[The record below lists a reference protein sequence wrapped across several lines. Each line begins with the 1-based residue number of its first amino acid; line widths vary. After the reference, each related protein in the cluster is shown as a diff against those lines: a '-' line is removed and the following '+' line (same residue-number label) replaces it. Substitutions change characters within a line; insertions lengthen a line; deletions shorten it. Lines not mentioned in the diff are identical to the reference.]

1 MKKFDLSYNDI
12 KKGPK
17 KSNSSQKSTSS
28 KGKSSKNKAKS
39 TSNYSSSTRNKPFL
53 KRLKSTLKSKR
64 FKRNVLKVG
73 LICIGLGLV
82 SVIGIFAYFSKDLPS
97 PNRINDRNVV
107 ESTKIYDRTGDTLLY
122 EIHGEAKRTLVSL
135 DQVVDYSEKATIAAE
150 DKDFYKHFGFD
161 PKGIARSVFL
171 NVQSDNRVGGSTITQ
186 QFVKNSILTSEK
198 TYTRKIKELIL
209 AVEIELKFTK
219 EEILQMYLNEIPYGS
234 NAYGIEAASETF
246 FEKSANEL
254 TLAEAALLASLPQ
267 RPTYYSPYGN
277 HQEDLKLRQE
287 WILDRMAEDGYITQ
301 DEADSA
307 KEDEL
312 AYAEE
317 KEGIIA
323 PHFVLYVR
331 DKLTEKYGDKFIQE
345 GGLKVYTTLDYEMQ
359 LKAEQA
365 VLAGVE
371 RNYSQGASNA
381 ALVAIDPKTG
391 QILAMQGSK
400 DYFDKE
406 NDGNVNVAIR
416 DRQPGSS
423 FKPYAYAKAFEK
435 GYTPDTILFDLE
447 TDFSS
452 DYRPRNYD
460 LSQNGPV
467 TIKKALAGSLNIPAV
482 KTLYLAG
489 LEDTMDFAKKLGINT
504 LNDPDRYG
512 LSLVLGGGEIKLLE
526 HAAAFSVFAND
537 GLKYE
542 KTAIL
547 KIIDKEGKT
556 LENNE
561 QREGEQ
567 VVDQQV
573 ARQISGI
580 LSDNGERSY
589 VFGSSNDLVL
599 SRPAAAKT
607 GTTQEYRDAWTVGF
621 TPNLA
626 AGVWVGNNDN
636 ATMSQGAGG
645 IKLAAPIWN
654 GFMEDALQ
662 GMDVEEFQTADRVDT
677 KKAIL
682 NGKTAQETKVTIC
695 MPSEKLATER
705 CPEDMKE
712 ERSYRKVHSILYY
725 VDKNNPQGAIP
736 SNPASD
742 PQFSKWEGPVRAW
755 AEGQGYKDEE
765 PPTEYDD
772 MHEAKN
778 EPSIQITSPK
788 EKEAITDSP
797 DTIVVTTSA
806 PLGIKKVEFFLD
818 GALIGADLTGPYQ
831 QSFDAT
837 KYENGSHVI
846 TARIYDI
853 VGNRKEDKVNIEI
866 DISRPP
872 SITLS
877 SPSNGIS
884 LAKSN
889 FPQTVSAQVS
899 ASNGVDNVKF
909 YAENIGTDGDGLL
922 KRIEPSSASQT
933 NFSTSWS
940 YPGSGTYT
948 VYAVILDDDGKSAY
962 TGRATVV
969 VE

>member
-12 KKGPK
+12 KKGPSK
-17 KSNSSQKSTSS
+17 TNSNQNSTSRKSKST
-28 KGKSSKNKAKS
+28 KNKTKSASNQPKS
-39 TSNYSSSTRNKPFL
+39 TKNKSFG
-53 KRLKSTLKSKR
+53 KKIKSILKSKKFR
-64 FKRNVLKVG
+64 RIALKVG
-73 LICIGLGLV
+73 LICFGLGLV
-82 SVIGIFAYFSKDLPS
+82 SVIGVFAYFSKDLPS
-97 PNRINDRNVV
+97 PDRINDRNVV

-135 DQVVDYSEKATIAAE
+135 DQVVDYAESATIAAE
-150 DKDFYKHFGFD
+150 DKDFYNHFGFD
-161 PKGIARSVFL
+161 PRGIARSVFL
-171 NVQSDNRVGGSTITQ
+171 NVQTENRVGGSTITQ

-209 AVEIELKFTK
+209 AVEIEIKFSK

-246 FEKSANEL
+246 FEKKANDL
-254 TLAEAALLASLPQ
+254 TLAESALLASLPQ

-277 HQEDLKLRQE
+277 HQEELKERQE
-287 WILDRMAEDGYITQ
+287 WILDRMTEDGHITQ

-307 KEDEL
+307 KEEEL
-312 AYAEE
+312 VYTGE

-331 DKLTEKYGDKFIQE
+331 DQLSEKYGDKFIQE

-365 VLAGVE
+365 ILAGVE
-371 RNYSQGASNA
+371 KNYSEGASNA

-400 DYFDKE
+400 DYFDQE
-406 NDGNVNVAIR
+406 NDGNVNVALR

-467 TIKKALAGSLNIPAV
+467 TMKKALAGSLNIPAV

-489 LEDTMDFAKKLGINT
+489 VSETMDFAKKMGINT
-504 LNDPDRYG
+504 LTDPDRYG

-526 HAAAFSVFAND
+526 HTAAFSVFAND
-537 GLKYE
+537 GLKHE

-547 KIIDKEGKT
+547 KIIDREGKT

-561 QREGEQ
+561 QRDGEQ
-567 VVDQQV
+567 VIDQQI
-573 ARQISGI
+573 ARLVSGI

-589 VFGSSNDLVL
+589 VFGSGNDLTL
-599 SRPAAAKT
+599 SRSAAAKT

-621 TPNLA
+621 TPNLTS
-626 AGVWVGNNDN
+626 GVWVGNNDN
-636 ATMSQGAGG
+636 TTMHQGAGG

-654 GFMEDALQ
+654 SFMEDVLQ
-662 GMDVEEFQTADRVDT
+662 GMGVEEFQAPERIDT

-682 NGKTAQETKVTIC
+682 NGKTDQETKVTVC
-695 MPSEKLATER
+695 LPSEKLATER
-705 CPEDMKE
+705 CPDDMKE

-725 VDKNNPQGAIP
+725 VDKNNPQGSIP
-736 SNPASD
+736 SNPGSD

-772 MHEAKN
+772 MHDAKN
-778 EPSIQITSPK
+778 DPSIEITSPK
-788 EKEAITDSP
+788 EKEVITSSP

-806 PLGIKKVEFFLD
+806 PLGIKKVEFYLD

-846 TARIYDI
+846 TARVYDI

-866 DISRPP
+866 NISRPP
-872 SITLS
+872 TISLL
-877 SPSNGIS
+877 SPSNGSS
-884 LAKSN
+884 LTQAN
-889 FPQTVSAQVS
+889 FPQNVSARAS
-899 ASNGVDNVKF
+899 APNGISNVKF
-909 YAENIGTDGDGLL
+909 YATNIGTDGDGLL
-922 KRIEPSSASQT
+922 KRIEPSNASQT
-933 NFSTSWS
+933 NFTTSWS

-948 VYAVILDDDGKSAY
+948 VYAVILDNDGKSAH
-962 TGRATVV
+962 TQRATVV

>member
-1 MKKFDLSYNDI
+1 MKKFDISYNDI
-12 KKGPK
+12 KKKYNKPNNNQRNNSN
-17 KSNSSQKSTSS
+17 KSKSIKNKSKSTNNQLKNTKNQSF
-28 KGKSSKNKAKS
+28 GKK
-39 TSNYSSSTRNKPFL
+39 
-53 KRLKSTLKSKR
+53 LKSILKSKK
-64 FKRNVLKVG
+64 FKRTTLKIVVV
-73 LICIGLGLV
+73 CFGLGLIFT
-82 SVIGIFAYFSKDLPS
+82 IGIFAYFSKDLPS
-97 PNRINDRNVV
+97 PGIINQRNVV

-135 DQVVDYSEKATIAAE
+135 DQVVDYAEKATIAAE

-161 PKGIARSVFL
+161 PKGIVRSVFL
-171 NVQSDNRVGGSTITQ
+171 NVKSDNRVGGSTITQ

-209 AVEIELKFTK
+209 AIEIELKFSK

-234 NAYGIEAASETF
+234 NAYGIEAASKTF

-254 TLAEAALLASLPQ
+254 TIAEATLLASLPQ

-277 HQEDLKLRQE
+277 HQEELKKRQE
-287 WILDRMAEDGYITQ
+287 WILDRMAEDDYISQ
-301 DEADSA
+301 EEADTA
-307 KEDEL
+307 KKEEL

-331 DKLTEKYGDKFIQE
+331 DLLAERYEDKLIQE
-345 GGLKVYTTLDYEMQ
+345 GGLKVYTTLDYQMQ

-371 RNYSQGASNA
+371 RNYSEGASNA

-447 TDFSS
+447 TDFGN
-452 DYRPRNYD
+452 NYKPKNYS
-460 LSQNGPV
+460 LNQNGPV
-467 TIKKALAGSLNIPAV
+467 TMKKALAGSLNIPAV

-489 LEDTMDFAKKLGINT
+489 IEDTMNFAKKLGINT
-504 LNDPDRYG
+504 LNDPSRYG

-526 HAAAFSVFAND
+526 HTAAFSVFAND
-537 GLKYE
+537 GLKHE
-542 KTAIL
+542 KSAIL
-547 KIIDKEGKT
+547 KIIDRNGKT

-561 QREGEQ
+561 NKEGEQ
-567 VVDQQV
+567 VIDQQI
-573 ARQISGI
+573 ARLISSI
-580 LSDNGERSY
+580 LSNNNERSY
-589 VFGSSNDLVL
+589 VFGSNSALVL
-599 SRPAAAKT
+599 SRPAAVKT
-607 GTTQEYRDAWTVGF
+607 GTTQEYRDGWTVGY

-626 AGVWVGNNDN
+626 TGVWVGNNNN
-636 ATMSQGAGG
+636 AEMKQGADGSFV
-645 IKLAAPIWN
+645 AAPIWN
-654 GFMEDALQ
+654 AFMENALP
-662 GMDVEEFQTADRVDT
+662 GMNVEDFPAPEKIET
-677 KKAIL
+677 KKAIF
-682 NGKTAQETKVTIC
+682 NGSTNQETKVTIC
-695 MPSEKLATER
+695 LPSEKLATER

-736 SNPASD
+736 SNPKAD
-742 PQFSKWEGPVRAW
+742 PQFEKWEGPVRAW
-755 AEGQGYKDEE
+755 AEKQGYKDEE

-772 MHEAKN
+772 LHDVKN
-778 EPSIQITSPK
+778 EPSVKITSPL

-797 DTIVVTTSA
+797 DTISVTTSA
-806 PLGIKKVEFFLD
+806 PLGIKKVEFYMD
-818 GALIGADLTGPYQ
+818 DTLIGADLTGPYQ
-831 QSFDAT
+831 QVFDAT
-837 KYENGSHVI
+837 QYENGNHII

-853 VGNRKEDKVNIEI
+853 IGNSKKDKINIEI
-866 DISRPP
+866 KISKPP
-872 SITLS
+872 TITLL
-877 SPSNGIS
+877 SPANGIS
-884 LAKSN
+884 LLKSN
-889 FPQTVSAQVS
+889 FPQTLSAQAS
-899 ASNGVDNVKF
+899 ASNGINNIKF
-909 YAENIGTDGDGLL
+909 YAVNIGTDEDGLI
-922 KRIEPSSASQT
+922 KRIEPNDNSQI
-933 NFSTSWS
+933 NFSTSWN

-948 VYAVILDDDGKSAY
+948 VYAVILDNEGKSAY
-962 TGRATVV
+962 TGKATVV